1 MVQRIITVLVI
12 IGLIGLMGWKLGN
25 NKKEMAAKTDTSTD
39 MATTVPVETAKASVK
54 TINQDFE
61 GLGAFE
67 PSKQFNFLSEA
78 QGKVLEVRFKEG
90 ETIKEGQVVARVDD
104 EYQRSEMAGAALQ
117 LTKSQMDVQKLDNLV
132 KAGGMN
138 AQQLTDARFGIELA
152 QNKIASAN
160 ILLRKSEIKSPISG
174 TVFRRL
180 IEPGSILG
188 PGSPIAII
196 LNMEKMKFVANLSED
211 EMITVRT
218 GQSVRVKAD
227 VYPDK
232 ELVGVVKQIG
242 LMSNDAKK
250 FPIEI
255 EVANSSAHYLR
266 GGLSGKAM
274 FKRSNA
280 KSALVVPRTAIV
292 GSLLDAK
299 VWVLNAD
306 NTVHQKAVK
315 TGEVIDDVVE
325 IKTGVAAGETIIT
338 AGQFNLVEGAKVEV
352 K

>member
-1 MVQRIITVLVI
+1 MVKRIITAVAL
-12 IGLIGLMGWKLGN
+12 IGLIALMAWKLGS
-25 NKKEMAAKTDTSTD
+25 NKQEMAAKTDTSSD
-39 MATTVPVETAKASVK
+39 KTTVVPVETAKAAVK

-78 QGKVLEVRFKEG
+78 QGKVLDVMFKEG
-90 ETIKEGQVVARVDD
+90 EMIREGQTVARVDD
-104 EYQRSEMAGAALQ
+104 EYQRSEVAGAALQ
-117 LTKSQMDVQKLDNLV
+117 LSKSQADVQKLDNLV

-160 ILLRKSEIKSPISG
+160 IMLRKSEIKSPITG

-188 PGSPIAII
+188 PGSPIAVV
-196 LNMEKMKFVANLSED
+196 LNMDKMKFVANLSED
-211 EMITVRT
+211 EMITVRK

-232 ELVGVVKQIG
+232 EIVGTVKQIG

-250 FPIEI
+250 FPIEV
-255 EVANSSAHYLR
+255 EVSNSAAHYLR

-274 FKRSNA
+274 FKRPNS

-299 VWVLNAD
+299 IWILNAD
-306 NTVHQKAVK
+306 NTVSSKPVK
-315 TGEVIDDVVE
+315 TGEVIDEVVE
-325 IKTGVAAGETIIT
+325 IKTGVAAGETVIT
-338 AGQFNLVEGAKVEV
+338 AGQFNLVEGAKVLV